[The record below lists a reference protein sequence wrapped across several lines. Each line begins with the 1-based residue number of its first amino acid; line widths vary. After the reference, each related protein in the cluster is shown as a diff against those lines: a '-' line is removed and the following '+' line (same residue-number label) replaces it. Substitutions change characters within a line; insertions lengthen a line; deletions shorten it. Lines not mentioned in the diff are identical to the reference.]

1 MTKRDTLPDRGPS
14 RGIWTVEFS
23 DHDRSPRFPP
33 GWWIVPAA
41 LVGILILLAAVIAA
55 GT

>member
-1 MTKRDTLPDRGPS
+1 VTKRDTLPDVAPQMNLDL
-14 RGIWTVEFS
+14 EFS